1 MNAKAPT
8 LKDIAEEVGVTPM
21 TVSKALRGMPGVKA
35 STRAKVLAV
44 AERLNYRV
52 NVQASSLKSGRSGII
67 RIMVNEYRLP
77 FYAQLIDAL
86 SDEVRRNGLTP
97 FLQKTGY
104 SAESAA
110 EAMRSPYFSG
120 SMFDG
125 TIAHASGVTEAGILK
140 SGNPT
145 VLLDDCA
152 ANPAVS
158 TVNWPNE
165 MGARAGV
172 QHLIDRGCR
181 NIGIVTV
188 CPYMDVEDLL
198 RDHVSND
205 PVRLRGARSALID
218 NGLPYDPEHVIRVT
232 GLNEPQGID
241 AAHRLADTHAGFDGY
256 LCMNDSLALGLIRGF
271 ADRGV
276 RVPDDV
282 RVIGFDGIVAG
293 AYSVPT
299 LSTVSVDLDQLAQI
313 AVGQLLRQI
322 NDPDGDWRPTATTV
336 GFALIA
342 RESTR

>member
-1 MNAKAPT
+1 MNGKAPT

-21 TVSKALRGMPGVKA
+21 TVSKALRDMPGVKA
-35 STRAKVLAV
+35 STRSKVLAV
-44 AERLNYRV
+44 AEKLNYRV

-77 FYAQLIDAL
+77 FYSQLIDSL
-86 SDEVRRNGLTP
+86 SNEVIRNGLTP

-125 TIAHASGVTEAGILK
+125 TIAHASGITEPEIVK

-145 VLLDDCA
+145 VLLDDCLH
-152 ANPAVS
+152 NPTVS

-165 MGARAGV
+165 MGSRAGV

-181 NIGIVTV
+181 NIGIVTT
-188 CPYMDVEDLL
+188 CPYMEVEELMK
-198 RDHVSND
+198 DHASND
-205 PVRLRGARSALID
+205 PLRLRGARSALVD
-218 NGLPYDPEHVIRVT
+218 NGLPYDPEHVIRIAGMDELRGVA
-232 GLNEPQGID
+232 I
-241 AAHRLADTHAGFDGY
+241 AHKLADEHADFDGY
-256 LCMNDSLALGLIRGF
+256 MCMNDSLALGLIRGF

-276 RVPDDV
+276 RVPDDA
-282 RVIGFDGIVAG
+282 RVIGFDGIRTG
-293 AYSVPT
+293 EYSVPT
-299 LSTVSVDLDQLAQI
+299 LSTISVDLDQLAQI
-313 AVGQLLRQI
+313 AVSQLLRQI
-322 NDPDGDWRPTATTV
+322 ENPDGDWRPSTATV
-336 GFALIA
+336 GFTLIE